1 MPSSGPVNT
10 YMSAR
15 RDRIRQLVPVSKTEG
30 GPFFG
35 YADLVQIESGQ
46 LFVYDGEIPKEK
58 VDTVG
63 ETAMRLAAV
72 LGADDKPPPTPV
84 RKRRARQHPAS

>member
-1 MPSSGPVNT
+1 
-10 YMSAR
+10 MSAR
-15 RDRIRQLVPVSKTEG
+15 RDRIRQLVPVSKTDG

-46 LFVYDGEIPKEK
+46 LFVYEGEIPKEK
-58 VDTVG
+58 EVDTVVS
-63 ETAMRLAAV
+63 TAMRLAAV
-72 LGADDKPPPTPV
+72 LEAHDKPAPTPV

>member
-1 MPSSGPVNT
+1 
-10 YMSAR
+10 MSAR

-46 LFVYDGEIPKEK
+46 LFVYEGEIPKEK
-58 VDTVG
+58 EV
-63 ETAMRLAAV
+63 AAV
-72 LGADDKPPPTPV
+72 ESTVRAVDDRPAPTPV
-84 RKRRARQHPAS
+84 RKRKARQHPAS